1 MDILYCYLN
10 DAWFF
15 KGGKCGCFVLIKND
29 LWSIWVPRKNWMIV
43 VRIKIKEEM
52 HRFLHLKYYFLIMEM
67 SIGMWFLLMFGWVCL
82 ELVWLSFSTE
92 LESERERERERKRE
106 KEPSEIKYLLE
117 GCFCLLQ
124 VKKKNNKII
133 TFFSFLKLVS
143 FYYYRE
149 RESGVIICKFERKQ
163 SEGER
168 ER

>member
-1 MDILYCYLN
+1 MVNFLDILYCYLN

-92 LESERERERERKRE
+92 LESERERERERERE
-106 KEPSEIKYLLE
+106 KERERAFRNKVPPRRLFLSFA
-117 GCFCLLQ
+117 G
-124 VKKKNNKII
+124 KKEEQQNYY
-133 TFFSFLKLVS
+133 FFLVFWS
-143 FYYYRE
+143 WSLFIFTATERE
-149 RESGVIICKFERKQ
+149 RE
-163 SEGER
+163 R
-168 ER
+168 EWSNNL